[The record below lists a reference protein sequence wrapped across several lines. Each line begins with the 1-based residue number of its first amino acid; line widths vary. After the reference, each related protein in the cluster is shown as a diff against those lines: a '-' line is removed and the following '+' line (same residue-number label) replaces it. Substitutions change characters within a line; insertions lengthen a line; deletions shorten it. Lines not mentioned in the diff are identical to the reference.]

1 MPWLRSSAENSEP
14 DPTASAVLMTTLRPA
29 PTRTPGRHEPQGA
42 RGRGRPDRA
51 SRRPAAR
58 PGRALR
64 ADDGAAVAEF
74 PLVAVLII
82 VIALGVVQAA
92 LIMHTRNSLTD
103 AAVQGAH
110 HASLVGSEP
119 EDGARRAEQMITDRF
134 GSGLEARAAA
144 SQDETGIIRVQVT
157 ATLPLVGLF
166 GPSAGLSVEGR
177 ALDEEAW

>member
-1 MPWLRSSAENSEP
+1 M
-14 DPTASAVLMTTLRPA
+14 TARRPA
-29 PTRTPGRHEPQGA
+29 PPEVLGCSEPLDVVDRRRPG
-42 RGRGRPDRA
+42 RA
-51 SRRPAAR
+51 SRRPTVR
-58 PGRALR
+58 LGRALR

-92 LIMHTRNSLTD
+92 LIMHTRNTLTD

-119 EDGARRAEQMITDRF
+119 EDGAHRAEQMVTDRF
-134 GSGLEARAAA
+134 GSALEVSAAA
-144 SQDETGIIRVQVT
+144 SQDDTGMIRVQVT
-157 ATLPLVGLF
+157 ATLPLVGLL
-166 GPSAGLSVEGR
+166 GPSAGLAVEGR